1 MFFTRVCQSV
11 TSGSLSLWSHVISGS
26 LCFWSHVI
34 SGSLCFWCH
43 ASSGVSLTETL
54 WTETSLDRE
63 PLDRDLLGQR
73 QRPPHKERVVRIL
86 LECILVLNHFINV
99 FRVSGRNRKGNLKLC
114 FNNANKQLLFNPFID
129 TNVRTMVHHG
139 SQLHKR
145 YTLH

>member
-11 TSGSLSLWSHVISGS
+11 HRGRGIYDVTSCLDAWSHVPSMEKGLCLWSHVTSWS
-26 LCFWSHVI
+26 LCLWSHVI

-54 WTETSLDRE
+54 WTKTSLDRE

-99 FRVSGRNRKGNLKLC
+99 FRMSGRNRKGNL
-114 FNNANKQLLFNPFID
+114 
-129 TNVRTMVHHG
+129 
-139 SQLHKR
+139 
-145 YTLH
+145 